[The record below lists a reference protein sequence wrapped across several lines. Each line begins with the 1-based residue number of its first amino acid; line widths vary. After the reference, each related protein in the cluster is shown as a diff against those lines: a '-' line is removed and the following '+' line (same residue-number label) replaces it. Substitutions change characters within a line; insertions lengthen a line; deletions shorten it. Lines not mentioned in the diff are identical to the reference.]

1 MTQLALIP
9 KQDLVRPPEPEEFHA
24 DMTMLLSAFPSQQR
38 QEPAQVI
45 ATYMI
50 ALEGYSAAAIH
61 AGILKF
67 IRGEWPGHD
76 AVWLPSPGMVG
87 RAVKAAADDI
97 KNQIEAEKG
106 RALRERFQAREREK
120 QRIEAEKEK
129 RIEMERAARTP
140 AQQAAFDE
148 KVRNILRNIGGKPD
162 AVDELKQK
170 RVLSDD

>member
-97 KNQIEAEKG
+97 AKQIANQESQALLDRARARAKAKADAEAKHAKQIELEH
-106 RALRERFQAREREK
+106 ARRTPE
-120 QRIEAEKEK
+120 Q
-129 RIEMERAARTP
+129 RAAWV
-140 AQQAAFDE
+140 E
-148 KVRNILRNIGGKPD
+148 KLKRGLFHPKPD
-162 AVDELKQK
+162 DG
-170 RVLSDD
+170 LSDD